1 MVIMWWELL
10 VAQFEIYKDDSGDW
24 RWRLKS
30 SGNYKIIADSA
41 EGYES
46 KEDCEHGLN
55 LVKQQAPTAE
65 VEYIE

>member
-1 MVIMWWELL
+1 MKNL
-10 VAQFEIYKDDSGDW
+10 VAQFEIYRDEAGEW

-46 KEDCEHGLN
+46 KEDCIHGVN
-55 LVKQQAPTAE
+55 LVKQQALGAE
-65 VEYIE
+65 VKYTNE